1 MKHPLKEQQDSVRD
15 WRQIGLGIFGLADAL
30 IKMEITYGSKQAID
44 FIHFM
49 GNRLINSAIEE
60 SAILAKEFGTY
71 PKYDNRVL
79 DTDFFKFVAGSEAT
93 NLVKK
98 YGLRNSQLL
107 TCAPTGSLASLFNTS
122 GSAEAIFATSYN
134 RRTLS
139 LNNKE
144 TVYKVYPKIIQDFIN
159 SGYTEETL
167 PKYVVTAHQV
177 PYKNRIDMQA
187 ALNMYIDAS
196 ISSTCNV
203 PENISVNEIAD
214 LYMYAWLA
222 GCKGVTIWRDNCSR
236 EAILTTSNNKPENST
251 DPTPVFNSISPIS
264 RKQLGTTIG
273 ATHCKKCACGTLY
286 ITTNLDKDGNLVE
299 VFTHTSKGGICQAN
313 LNAETRLISLGL
325 RCGIKIEEIE
335 DQLKGIH
342 CPACQMAKAKG
353 QSIDG
358 MSCPDIIS
366 RTIKEFTDSGWT
378 ICSQY
383 QEEKP
388 IVTNSA
394 IETKDKCPECGE
406 PLVRQSG
413 CRSCPNCGFSYC
425 G

>member
-1 MKHPLKEQQDSVRD
+1 
-15 WRQIGLGIFGLADAL
+15 
-30 IKMEITYGSKQAID
+30 MELTYGSKQAID

-49 GNRLINSAIEE
+49 GSRLINSAIEE

-79 DTDFFKFVAGSEAT
+79 DSDFFKFVAGREAT
-93 NLVKK
+93 DLVKK

-177 PYKNRIDMQA
+177 PYKNRLDMQA

-214 LYMYAWLA
+214 LYMYAWQA
-222 GCKGVTIWRDNCSR
+222 GCKGVTI
-236 EAILTTSNNKPENST
+236 
-251 DPTPVFNSISPIS
+251 
-264 RKQLGTTIG
+264 
-273 ATHCKKCACGTLY
+273 
-286 ITTNLDKDGNLVE
+286 
-299 VFTHTSKGGICQAN
+299 
-313 LNAETRLISLGL
+313 
-325 RCGIKIEEIE
+325 
-335 DQLKGIH
+335 
-342 CPACQMAKAKG
+342 
-353 QSIDG
+353 
-358 MSCPDIIS
+358 
-366 RTIKEFTDSGWT
+366 
-378 ICSQY
+378 
-383 QEEKP
+383 
-388 IVTNSA
+388 
-394 IETKDKCPECGE
+394 
-406 PLVRQSG
+406 
-413 CRSCPNCGFSYC
+413 
-425 G
+425 